1 MRACQ
6 PTVEG
11 VVERDGVAV
20 HYVRYGEGEPA
31 ILLLPTW
38 SLLTSRHWKMQ
49 VVSEGA
55 ALADCS
61 RGSLA
66 TLAGCGHFPHAR
78 DPVRVNLLI
87 KQFAD
92 GVAR

>member
-1 MRACQ
+1 MRA
-6 PTVEG
+6 
-11 VVERDGVAV
+11 
-20 HYVRYGEGEPA
+20 
-31 ILLLPTW
+31 
-38 SLLTSRHWKMQ
+38 
-49 VVSEGA
+49 
-55 ALADCS
+55 CS